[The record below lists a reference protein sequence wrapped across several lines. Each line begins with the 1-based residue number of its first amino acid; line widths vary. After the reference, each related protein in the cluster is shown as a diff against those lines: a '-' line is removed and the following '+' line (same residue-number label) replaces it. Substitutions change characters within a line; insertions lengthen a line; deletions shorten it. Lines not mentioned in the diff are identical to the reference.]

1 MANTLFTETLS
12 VRVRLSALAIA
23 GISCLT
29 TSTTPAQAVSL
40 TLDPQPFTGSPA
52 SAKVTLDDQ
61 LDGAGRIRV
70 KVDVGGI
77 ADLRGLFFN
86 VADDS
91 LLTGLQISGL
101 NYLNALGNTI
111 SVANKNIQY
120 SFSAGNVTSVGS
132 KNNTMN
138 GDGGSHTFDAGVE
151 IGKEG
156 IGKGDDFRSA
166 WFTLSLSDAFLGSA
180 ASSRAQSG
188 LQLSDFFNQ
197 SFGVRLMSVGVNRD
211 GSSKLAGTAPSLSP
225 VVTPPEPP
233 IVVVASPPAVEV
245 SPTPI
250 VSNPPA
256 TNVSPV
262 AVTPSV
268 PEQPQQPTPVP
279 EPGTNTAIALMI
291 MLVYRWLKRHP
302 QAQQPS

>member
-1 MANTLFTETLS
+1 MANTRFTEMLS
-12 VRVRLSALAIA
+12 VRVLLSALAIA
-23 GISCLT
+23 GSSFLT
-29 TSTTPAQAVSL
+29 TSTAPAQAVSL

-52 SAKVTLDDQ
+52 SATITLDDQ
-61 LDGAGRIRV
+61 LDGAGKIRV

-86 VADDS
+86 IADDS

-111 SVANKNIQY
+111 GVANKDIQY
-120 SFSAGNVTSVGS
+120 AFNAGNVTRVGS
-132 KNNTMN
+132 KNNTMK

-180 ASSRAQSG
+180 ASSRAQTG

-211 GSSKLAGTAPSLSP
+211 GSSKLAGTLPSLSP
-225 VVTPPEPP
+225 VVTTPAPP
-233 IVVVASPPAVEV
+233 IVAIATPPTVEV
-245 SPTPI
+245 SPSPV
-250 VSNPPA
+250 VSNPPS
-256 TNVSPV
+256 VEV
-262 AVTPSV
+262 APIPVTPGIPV
-268 PEQPQQPTPVP
+268 QPQQPTPVP

-291 MLVYRWLKRHP
+291 MLVYRWQKRHP
-302 QAQQPS
+302 QAQQ